1 MGGFDAI
8 VLAGGAARRMGG
20 HDKPM
25 LEVAGRPM
33 LVHVLDAVG
42 GAGRRIVVGPRRD
55 IGIEVIWCREEPPG
69 GGPVAAIG
77 AALPHVDAD
86 TVLVLAADL
95 PWIAPAVEPLLGALD
110 DPAVDVAMLTSD
122 GRANYLAAAWR
133 TRALSDAIGRAATK
147 STAATAGVSMRALVA
162 GVPDALVNLVDD
174 PAHWGDDYDTLAD
187 LARARTEG
195 THL

>member
-25 LEVAGRPM
+25 LEVAGHPM
-33 LVHVLDAVG
+33 LVHVLNAVG

-69 GGPVAAIG
+69 GGPVAALE
-77 AALPHVDAD
+77 AARPHVDAD
-86 TVLVLAADL
+86 TVLVLAGDL

-110 DPAVDVAMLTSD
+110 DPAVDVAMLVRD

-133 TRALSDAIGRAATK
+133 TRALGDAIGRLK
-147 STAATAGVSMRALVA
+147 ATAGVSMRALVA
-162 GVPDALVNLVDD
+162 EVPEALVDD
-174 PAHWGDDYDTLAD
+174 CAHWGDDYDTLAD
-187 LARARTEG
+187 LDRARTEG
-195 THL
+195 TRR

>member
-33 LVHVLDAVG
+33 LVHVLNAVG

-110 DPAVDVAMLTSD
+110 DPAVEVAMLTSD

-133 TRALSDAIGRAATK
+133 TRALSDAIGRTAT
-147 STAATAGVSMRALVA
+147 TAATAGVSMRALVA
-162 GVPDALVNLVDD
+162 EVPEALVNLVDD
-174 PAHWGDDYDTLAD
+174 AAHWGDDYDTLAD

-195 THL
+195 THR